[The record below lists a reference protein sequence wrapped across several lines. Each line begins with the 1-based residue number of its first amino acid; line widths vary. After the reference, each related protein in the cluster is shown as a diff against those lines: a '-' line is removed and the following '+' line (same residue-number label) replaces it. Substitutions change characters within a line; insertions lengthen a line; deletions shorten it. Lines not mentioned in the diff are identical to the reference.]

1 MKISIKAKSSSGDP
15 YTVDFLIDDNNM
27 SVHCNCQAGKFAQL
41 CKHKSEL
48 IAGNQSRLFDESEI
62 AKLKELKSVV
72 SKALELGRVASEIA
86 ESEKVVRD
94 EQAKVKKIKK
104 EFARKLAQG
113 IEIVE
118 P

>member
-15 YTVDFLIDDNNM
+15 YTVDFLIDDNKL

-41 CKHKSEL
+41 CKHKTEL
-48 IAGNQSRLFDESEI
+48 IAGDQSRLFDESEI
-62 AKLKELKSVV
+62 PKLKELESVV
-72 SKALELGRVASEIA
+72 SKIPELGRVANEIA

-113 IEIVE
+113 IEIFE